1 MAEIQ
6 RIKSEGDYEAARQLV
21 ERYAVK
27 VDAQLH
33 EEVLT
38 RYKRLNLAPYK
49 GFVNPVMTPVL
60 DDNGNICDIKVTYD
74 ERYTDQ
80 MLRYGREYGTL

>member
-1 MAEIQ
+1 
-6 RIKSEGDYEAARQLV
+6 
-21 ERYAVK
+21 
-27 VDAQLH
+27 
-33 EEVLT
+33 
-38 RYKRLNLAPYK
+38 
-49 GFVNPVMTPVL
+49 VL